1 MSRSS
6 RIVCIQ
12 VQWNHSDLSGC
23 APRGGVLAG
32 RCVEKGY
39 IELSRTELGLTLDSR
54 SATLELS
61 ALRLGIT
68 LGASHTPTESC
79 LIST

>member
-1 MSRSS
+1 MNRLS

-32 RCVEKGY
+32 RLLGNRGWVQ
-39 IELSRTELGLTLDSR
+39 LSKAEEPEVRHWTETVV
-54 SATLELS
+54 
-61 ALRLGIT
+61 
-68 LGASHTPTESC
+68 GAD
-79 LIST
+79 